1 MGGVQRQPR
10 RVRQGVA
17 RVRRAG
23 REHDDDADADAGARM
38 ERIAVA
44 AAGGRVDAVLAAS
57 GMNAR
62 GNVERARGTRVAAR
76 GSLAS

>member
-23 REHDDDADADAGARM
+23 REHDADAGARM
-38 ERIAVA
+38 ERITVA